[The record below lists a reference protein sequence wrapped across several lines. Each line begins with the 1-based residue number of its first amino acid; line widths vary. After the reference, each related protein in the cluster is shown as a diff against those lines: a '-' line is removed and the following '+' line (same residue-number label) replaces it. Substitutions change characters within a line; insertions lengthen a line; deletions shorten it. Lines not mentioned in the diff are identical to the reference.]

1 MTEQNQS
8 SPTPPPALDDRESTG
23 HPCDDPRLGPRAF
36 LLAIMHDRQFP
47 LATRMDA
54 AARLLPLTEPG
65 RRTTVHHR

>member
-1 MTEQNQS
+1 MADANQS
-8 SPTPPPALDDRESTG
+8 PSEADPEPTA
-23 HPCDDPRLGPRAF
+23 HPCDAPGLGPRAF